1 MSDALLTEISKKLSD
16 IHAALKAGAAPVA
29 AKATTAA
36 AGTGTSPDAVKAAK
50 EAAAKKDA
58 ATKAAAAKKAADEA
72 AAKKAAATP
81 SKPAGPPAGTK
92 APGGKRT
99 IEQVREIIRKV
110 ASNTGLGMQS
120 AKDIL
125 MDDGGGVEKVIE
137 LKPEFYDRV
146 YEACEVLLNGEGDK
160 AAPASEPEDDLM

>member
-1 MSDALLTEISKKLSD
+1 MSDALLKEISTKLSD
-16 IHAALKAGAAPVA
+16 IHAVLKAGAAPVA
-29 AKATTAA
+29 AKAANPAA
-36 AGTGTSPDAVKAAK
+36 AGAPDATKAAK
-50 EAAAKKDA
+50 D
-58 ATKAAAAKKAADEA
+58 AAAKKAADKAAADKAAATKKAADE
-72 AAKKAAATP
+72 AAKKAAA

-125 MDDGGGVEKVIE
+125 MDDGGGVEKVVE